1 MRKTKS
7 KIISGILSAVLILSS
22 LPVTVLADENT
33 EETTVPTIESEI
45 IYSEPTTEVVDVS
58 FEETETEPT
67 DENVTSIPEDEAGSS
82 QVDLDED
89 IDPLIDETTEP
100 SETEET
106 NETSETTEAPVEPI
120 VFDHY
125 YTEIDET
132 VIVFHAFSIYYMI
145 RFHL

>member
-7 KIISGILSAVLILSS
+7 KIISGILSVVMILSS

-58 FEETETEPT
+58 FEETETEPN
-67 DENVTSIPEDEAGSS
+67 DENVTSIPEDETGSS

>member
-82 QVDLDED
+82 QVDVDED